1 LAHPQG
7 WRDFRTALEAET
19 GGILME
25 QAAASHGVLFEAF
38 KAVANVLATPW
49 LSFTLTTVGLLLL
62 LRFRRY
68 VFNWWIGIL
77 AIAIEAGVI
86 IWGMK
91 DPNFMLIVGKPD
103 NVPITA
109 MLFIST
115 FVLWLAMVQAVN
127 NDRRV
132 EQKLPPDEK
141 ETSNQK
147 TWVWPDLLYIEF
159 IALIICSIILILW
172 AIYLRAPLEQPAN
185 PAATPNPSKAP
196 WYFLG
201 LQEMLVY
208 YDPWYAGVVLPSI
221 IVVGL
226 MAIPYIDTN
235 PKGSGYFTF
244 TERRFSIGIFLFGY
258 LALWVFMI
266 ITGTFLRGPG
276 WNFFGPFEFWDPH
289 KIVALN
295 NVNLSDYVWVK
306 WFQWIYQKTHIE
318 WFNQGL
324 PQVRNAIPQ
333 LLPPDPTSIRLFFIE
348 VGHAIKREF
357 AGILFLAFYF
367 LALPGI
373 LAKTI
378 LKKFYEELDLAR
390 YSVLVMLFLTMFTL
404 PLKMV
409 LRWTMTLKYFVDT
422 PWIKF

>member
-1 LAHPQG
+1 
-7 WRDFRTALEAET
+7 
-19 GGILME
+19 ME
-25 QAAASHGVLFEAF
+25 QAAANHSVLFEAF
-38 KAVANVLATPW
+38 KAVANVMATPK
-49 LSFTLTTVGLLLL
+49 LSFLLAAGGLLLM
-62 LRFRRY
+62 LRFRRH
-68 VFNWWIGIL
+68 VFNWSIGALVIL
-77 AIAIEAGVI
+77 LEGVVVV
-86 IWGMK
+86 WGMK
-91 DPNFMLIVGKPD
+91 DPNFYLIVGKPD

-109 MLFIST
+109 MLFVST

-132 EQKLPPDEK
+132 GQKLTPDEK

-159 IALIICSIILILW
+159 IALIICSIVLILW

-185 PAATPNPSKAP
+185 PATTPNPSKAP

-226 MAIPYIDTN
+226 MAVPYIDIN
-235 PKGSGYFTF
+235 PKGNGYFTF
-244 TERRFSIGIFLFGY
+244 TERKFAIGIFLFGY
-258 LALWVFMI
+258 LALCVFMI

-289 KIVALN
+289 KVVALN
-295 NVNLSDYVWVK
+295 NVNLSDYVWVE
-306 WFQWIYQKTHIE
+306 WFQWIYQRTHIE

-324 PQVRNAIPQ
+324 PNVVNRVPQ
-333 LLPPDPTSIRLFFIE
+333 LIPPDGTSIKLFLIE
-348 VGHAIKREF
+348 VGHAFKREF

-367 LALPGI
+367 LALPGV
-373 LAKTI
+373 LAKTV
-378 LKKFYEELDLAR
+378 LRKFYASMDFVR
-390 YSVLVMLFLTMFTL
+390 FSVLVLLFLTMFTL

-409 LRWTMTLKYFVDT
+409 LRWTMNLKYFVDT

>member
-1 LAHPQG
+1 
-7 WRDFRTALEAET
+7 
-19 GGILME
+19 ME
-25 QAAASHGVLFEAF
+25 QATAHQSFLFEAF
-38 KAVANVLATPW
+38 KAVANVMASPK
-49 LSFTLTTVGLLLL
+49 LSFLLAVCGLLLL
-62 LRFRRY
+62 LRFRRL
-68 VFNWWIGIL
+68 VFNWWMGLLVIL
-77 AIAIEAGVI
+77 IEAGVI

-91 DPNFMLIVGKPD
+91 DPNFYLIVGKPD

-109 MLFIST
+109 MLFVST
-115 FVLWLAMVQAVN
+115 FVLWLAMAQAVN

-132 EQKLPPDEK
+132 LQKLTPDEK
-141 ETSNQK
+141 ETSGQK

-159 IALIICSIILILW
+159 ISLIICSVVLILW

-185 PAATPNPSKAP
+185 PAVTPNPSKAP

-226 MAIPYIDTN
+226 MAIPYIDVN
-235 PKGSGYFTF
+235 PKGNGYYTF
-244 TERRFSIGIFLFGY
+244 AERKVAITVFLFGY

-289 KIVALN
+289 KVVALN
-295 NVNLSDYVWVK
+295 NVNLSDYVWVV
-306 WFQWIYQKTHIE
+306 WFQKIYHATHIE

-324 PQVRNAIPQ
+324 PNVVNKVPQ
-333 LLPPDPTSIRLFFIE
+333 LIPPNWDSIDAFRVE
-348 VGHAIKREF
+348 VGHAFKREF

-367 LALPGI
+367 LAMPGI
-373 LAKTI
+373 LAKTV
-378 LKKFYEELDLAR
+378 LKKFYLSMDLAR

-409 LRWTMTLKYFVDT
+409 LRWTMNLKYFVDT

>member
-1 LAHPQG
+1 
-7 WRDFRTALEAET
+7 
-19 GGILME
+19 ME
-25 QAAASHGVLFEAF
+25 QAATNHSVLFEAF
-38 KAVANVLATPW
+38 KAVANVMATPK
-49 LSFTLTTVGLLLL
+49 LSFLLAAGGLLLM
-62 LRFRRY
+62 LRFRRH
-68 VFNWWIGIL
+68 VFNWSIGALVIL
-77 AIAIEAGVI
+77 LEGVVVM
-86 IWGMK
+86 WGMK
-91 DPNFMLIVGKPD
+91 DPNFYLIVGKPD

-109 MLFIST
+109 MLFLST

-127 NDRRV
+127 NDRRAA
-132 EQKLPPDEK
+132 QKLTPDEK

-159 IALIICSIILILW
+159 IALIICSVVLILW

-185 PAATPNPSKAP
+185 PATTPNPSKAP

-226 MAIPYIDTN
+226 MAVPYIDIN
-235 PKGSGYFTF
+235 PKGNGYFTF
-244 TERRFSIGIFLFGY
+244 TERKFAIGIFLFGY

-289 KIVALN
+289 KVVALN
-295 NVNLSDYVWVK
+295 NVNLSDYVWVE
-306 WFQWIYQKTHIE
+306 WFQWIYKRTHIE

-324 PQVRNAIPQ
+324 PNVVNRVPQ
-333 LLPPDPTSIRLFFIE
+333 LIPPDGTSIKLFLIE
-348 VGHAIKREF
+348 VGHACKREF

-367 LALPGI
+367 LALPGV
-373 LAKTI
+373 LAKTV
-378 LKKFYEELDLAR
+378 LRKFYASMDFVR
-390 YSVLVMLFLTMFTL
+390 FSVLVLLFLTMFTL

-409 LRWTMTLKYFVDT
+409 LRWTMNLKYFVDT

>member
-1 LAHPQG
+1 
-7 WRDFRTALEAET
+7 
-19 GGILME
+19 ME
-25 QAAASHGVLFEAF
+25 QATGNHSFLFEAF
-38 KAVANVLATPW
+38 KAVANVMASPK
-49 LSFTLTTVGLLLL
+49 LSFLLAVCGLLLL
-62 LRFRRY
+62 LRFRRL
-68 VFNWWIGIL
+68 VFNWWMGLLVIV
-77 AIAIEAGVI
+77 IEAGVI

-91 DPNFMLIVGKPD
+91 DPNFYLIVGKPD

-109 MLFIST
+109 MLFVST
-115 FVLWLAMVQAVN
+115 FVLWLAMAQAVN

-132 EQKLPPDEK
+132 QQKLTPDEK
-141 ETSNQK
+141 ETSGQK

-159 IALIICSIILILW
+159 ISLIICSVVLILW

-185 PAATPNPSKAP
+185 PAVTPNPSKAP

-226 MAIPYIDTN
+226 MAIPYIDVN
-235 PKGSGYFTF
+235 PKGNGYYTF
-244 TERRFSIGIFLFGY
+244 AERKVAITVFLFGY

-289 KIVALN
+289 KVVALN
-295 NVNLSDYVWVK
+295 NVNLSDYVWVV
-306 WFQWIYQKTHIE
+306 WFQKIYHATHIA

-324 PQVRNAIPQ
+324 PNVVNKVPQ
-333 LLPPDPTSIRLFFIE
+333 FIPPDMTSIKLFMIE
-348 VGHAIKREF
+348 VGHAFKREF

-367 LALPGI
+367 LAMPGI
-373 LAKTI
+373 LAKTV
-378 LKKFYEELDLAR
+378 LKKFYMSMDLAR

-409 LRWTMTLKYFVDT
+409 LRWTMNLKYFVDT

>member
-1 LAHPQG
+1 
-7 WRDFRTALEAET
+7 
-19 GGILME
+19 ME
-25 QAAASHGVLFEAF
+25 QTAAYHSALFEAF
-38 KAVANVLATPW
+38 KAVANILATPK
-49 LSFTLTTVGLLLL
+49 LSFLLAAGGLLLM
-62 LRFRRY
+62 LRFRRH
-68 VFNWWIGIL
+68 VFNWWIGAFMIL
-77 AIAIEAGVI
+77 MEAVFV

-91 DPNFMLIVGKPD
+91 DPNFSLIVGKPD

-127 NDRRV
+127 NDRRA
-132 EQKLPPDEK
+132 EQKLPSDEK
-141 ETSNQK
+141 ESSNQK

-159 IALIICSIILILW
+159 IALIICSVVLILW

-226 MAIPYIDTN
+226 MAIPYIDVN
-235 PKGSGYFTF
+235 PKGNGYFTF
-244 TERRFSIGIFLFGY
+244 TERKFAIGIFLFGY

-289 KIVALN
+289 KVVALN
-295 NVNLSDYVWVK
+295 NVNLSDYVWIV
-306 WFQWIYQKTHIE
+306 WFPKLYQHTHIE
-318 WFNQGL
+318 WLNQGL
-324 PQVRNAIPQ
+324 PNVVNKVPQ
-333 LLPPDPTSIRLFFIE
+333 LIPPDLATIKPFLVE
-348 VGHAIKREF
+348 VGHAFKREF
-357 AGILFLAFYF
+357 AGLLFLALYF
-367 LALPGI
+367 LALPGV
-373 LAKTI
+373 LAKTV
-378 LKKFYEELDLAR
+378 LKKFYQQMDFGR

-409 LRWTMTLKYFVDT
+409 LRWTMNLKYFVDT

>member
-1 LAHPQG
+1 
-7 WRDFRTALEAET
+7 
-19 GGILME
+19 ME
-25 QAAASHGVLFEAF
+25 QAAASPGVLFEAF

-49 LSFTLTTVGLLLL
+49 VSFSLATGGLLLM

-68 VFNWWIGIL
+68 IFNWWIGIL
-77 AIAIEAGVI
+77 VIAVEAGVV

-91 DPNFMLIVGKPD
+91 DPNFALIVGKPD

-109 MLFIST
+109 MLFVST
-115 FVLWLAMVQAVN
+115 FVLWLAMTQAVN
-127 NDRRV
+127 NDRRA

-159 IALIICSIILILW
+159 IALIICSIVLILW

-235 PKGSGYFTF
+235 PKGGGYFTF
-244 TERRFSIGIFLFGY
+244 AERKFSIGIFLFGY

-276 WNFFGPFEFWDPH
+276 WNFFGPFEYWDPH

-333 LLPPDPTSIRLFFIE
+333 LLPPDPTSIRLFLVE

-378 LKKFYEELDLAR
+378 LKKFYEQLDLAR

>member
-1 LAHPQG
+1 
-7 WRDFRTALEAET
+7 
-19 GGILME
+19 ME

-49 LSFTLTTVGLLLL
+49 LSFTLTTIGLLLL
-62 LRFRRY
+62 LRFRRF

-77 AIAIEAGVI
+77 AIVIEAGVI
-86 IWGMK
+86 IWGMR

-141 ETSNQK
+141 ETSGQK

-159 IALIICSIILILW
+159 IALIICSIVLILW

-235 PKGSGYFTF
+235 PKGNGYFTF
-244 TERRFSIGIFLFGY
+244 RERKWEISVFILGFIVLWCSLI
-258 LALWVFMI
+258 AL
-266 ITGTFLRGPG
+266 GTFLRGPNL
-276 WNFFGPFEFWDPH
+276 NFFGPYEFWDVNKLVP
-289 KIVALN
+289 LN
-295 NVNLSDYVWVK
+295 NINLSEII
-306 WFQWIYQKTHIE
+306 WIK
-318 WFNQGL
+318 
-324 PQVRNAIPQ
+324 
-333 LLPPDPTSIRLFFIE
+333 LLHHRMPSFWLF
-348 VGHAIKREF
+348 REIF
-357 AGILFLAFYF
+357 G
-367 LALPGI
+367 LALIGFYLGALP
-373 LAKTI
+373 LVFSQT
-378 LKKFYEELDLAR
+378 LLRRFYE
-390 YSVLVMLFLTMFTL
+390 
-404 PLKMV
+404 
-409 LRWTMTLKYFVDT
+409 
-422 PWIKF
+422 

>member
-1 LAHPQG
+1 
-7 WRDFRTALEAET
+7 
-19 GGILME
+19 ME
-25 QAAASHGVLFEAF
+25 QAAANHSVLFEAF
-38 KAVANVLATPW
+38 KAVANVMATPK
-49 LSFTLTTVGLLLL
+49 LSFLLAAGGLLLM
-62 LRFRRY
+62 LRFRRH
-68 VFNWWIGIL
+68 VFNWSIGALVIL
-77 AIAIEAGVI
+77 LEGVVVV
-86 IWGMK
+86 WGMK
-91 DPNFMLIVGKPD
+91 DPNFYLIVGKPD

-109 MLFIST
+109 MLFVST

-132 EQKLPPDEK
+132 GQKLTPDEK

-159 IALIICSIILILW
+159 IALIICSIVLILW

-185 PAATPNPSKAP
+185 PATTPNPSKAP

-226 MAIPYIDTN
+226 MAVPYIDIN
-235 PKGSGYFTF
+235 PKGNGYFTF
-244 TERRFSIGIFLFGY
+244 TERKFAIGIFLFGY

-276 WNFFGPFEFWDPH
+276 WNFFEPFEFWDPH
-289 KIVALN
+289 KVVALN
-295 NVNLSDYVWVK
+295 NVNLSDYVWVE
-306 WFQWIYQKTHIE
+306 WFQWIYQRTHIE

-324 PQVRNAIPQ
+324 PNVVNRVPQ
-333 LLPPDPTSIRLFFIE
+333 LIPPDGTSIKLFLIE
-348 VGHAIKREF
+348 VGHAFKREF

-367 LALPGI
+367 LALPGV
-373 LAKTI
+373 LAKTV
-378 LKKFYEELDLAR
+378 LRKFYASMDFVR
-390 YSVLVMLFLTMFTL
+390 FSVLVLLFLTMFTL

-409 LRWTMTLKYFVDT
+409 LRWTMNLKYFVDT

>member
-1 LAHPQG
+1 
-7 WRDFRTALEAET
+7 
-19 GGILME
+19 ME
-25 QAAASHGVLFEAF
+25 QAAANHNVLFEVF
-38 KAVANVLATPW
+38 KAVANILATPK
-49 LSFTLTTVGLLLL
+49 LSFILAAGGLLLL

-68 VFNWWIGIL
+68 VFNWWFGLLMIV
-77 AIAIEAGVI
+77 IEGGVVA
-86 IWGMK
+86 WGMQ
-91 DPNFMLIVGKPD
+91 DPNFYLIVGKPD

-109 MLFIST
+109 MLFVST
-115 FVLWLAMVQAVN
+115 LVLWLAMAQAVN

-141 ETSNQK
+141 ESSSQK

-159 IALIICSIILILW
+159 ISLIICSFVLIFW

-208 YDPWYAGVVLPSI
+208 YDPWYAGVVLPTLI
-221 IVVGL
+221 IIGL
-226 MAIPYIDTN
+226 MAIPYIDIN
-235 PKGSGYFTF
+235 PKGNGYYTF
-244 TERRFSIGIFLFGY
+244 SERRVAITTFLFGY

-276 WNFFGPFEFWDPH
+276 WNFFGPFEYWDPH
-289 KIVALN
+289 KVVALN
-295 NVNLSDYVWVK
+295 NVNLSDYVWVV
-306 WFQWIYQKTHIE
+306 WFQQIYHTTHIT

-324 PQVRNAIPQ
+324 PQVNNVIPR
-333 LLPPDPTSIRLFFIE
+333 LIPPDFLSVGWHDSTCRAFLIQL
-348 VGHAIKREF
+348 GHAFKREF
-357 AGILFLAFYF
+357 AGILFLILYF
-367 LALPGI
+367 FGLGTALT
-373 LAKTI
+373 KT
-378 LKKFYEELDLAR
+378 LMKKFYAQMDIGR
-390 YSVLVMLFLTMFTL
+390 YLTFLSLVLLMGTL

-409 LRWTMTLKYFVDT
+409 LRWTMNLKYFVDT

>member
-1 LAHPQG
+1 MEHAANHSG
-7 WRDFRTALEAET
+7 W
-19 GGILME
+19 
-25 QAAASHGVLFEAF
+25 FEAF
-38 KAVANVLATPW
+38 KTVANALANPW
-49 LSFTLTTVGLLLL
+49 VSFSLVAGGLLLML
-62 LRFRRY
+62 QFRRY
-68 VFNWWIGIL
+68 IFNWWMGL
-77 AIAIEAGVI
+77 ALLLAEGAVVI
-86 IWGMK
+86 VGMK
-91 DPNFMLIVGKPD
+91 DPNFALIVDKPD

-109 MLFIST
+109 MLFVST
-115 FVLWLAMVQAVN
+115 FVLWLAMVQGVN

-159 IALIICSIILILW
+159 IALIICSIVLILW

-244 TERRFSIGIFLFGY
+244 AERKFSIGIFLFGY

-266 ITGTFLRGPG
+266 IP
-276 WNFFGPFEFWDPH
+276 
-289 KIVALN
+289 
-295 NVNLSDYVWVK
+295 
-306 WFQWIYQKTHIE
+306 
-318 WFNQGL
+318 
-324 PQVRNAIPQ
+324 
-333 LLPPDPTSIRLFFIE
+333 
-348 VGHAIKREF
+348 
-357 AGILFLAFYF
+357 
-367 LALPGI
+367 
-373 LAKTI
+373 
-378 LKKFYEELDLAR
+378 
-390 YSVLVMLFLTMFTL
+390 
-404 PLKMV
+404 
-409 LRWTMTLKYFVDT
+409 
-422 PWIKF
+422 

>member
-1 LAHPQG
+1 
-7 WRDFRTALEAET
+7 
-19 GGILME
+19 ME
-25 QAAASHGVLFEAF
+25 HAAASHSVLFEAF
-38 KAVANVLATPW
+38 KAVANILATPW
-49 LSFTLTTVGLLLL
+49 LSFSLTTVGLLLML
-62 LRFRRY
+62 HFRRY
-68 VFNWWIGIL
+68 IFNWWIGIL
-77 AIAIEAGVI
+77 VIAIESGVI

-91 DPNFMLIVGKPD
+91 DPNFALIVGKPD

-109 MLFIST
+109 MLFVST
-115 FVLWLAMVQAVN
+115 FVLWLAMTQAVN

-159 IALIICSIILILW
+159 IALIICSIVLILW

-235 PKGSGYFTF
+235 PKGGGYFTF
-244 TERRFSIGIFLFGY
+244 AERKFSIGIFLFGY

-276 WNFFGPFEFWDPH
+276 WNFFGPFEYWDPH

-306 WFQWIYQKTHIE
+306 LFPWIYQKTHIA

-333 LLPPDPTSIRLFFIE
+333 LLPPDPTSIRLFLVE

-378 LKKFYEELDLAR
+378 LKKFYEQLDLAR